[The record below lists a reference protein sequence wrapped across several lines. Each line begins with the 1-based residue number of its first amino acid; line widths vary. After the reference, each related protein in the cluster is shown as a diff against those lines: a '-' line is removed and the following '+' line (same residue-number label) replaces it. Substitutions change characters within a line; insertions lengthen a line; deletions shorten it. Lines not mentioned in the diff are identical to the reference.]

1 MCLILL
7 IHLDLITLAIF
18 SEVYK
23 PFLNNMLKATRLV
36 TVMITIFWDK
46 MPLIL
51 VASYKCFRKILFSV
65 FRVP

>member
-7 IHLDLITLAIF
+7 ILLDLITLLIF

-36 TVMITIFWDK
+36 TVMSIVFWDV

-51 VASYKCFRKILFSV
+51 VARYQRFRWIFSSV
-65 FRVP
+65 YTAP